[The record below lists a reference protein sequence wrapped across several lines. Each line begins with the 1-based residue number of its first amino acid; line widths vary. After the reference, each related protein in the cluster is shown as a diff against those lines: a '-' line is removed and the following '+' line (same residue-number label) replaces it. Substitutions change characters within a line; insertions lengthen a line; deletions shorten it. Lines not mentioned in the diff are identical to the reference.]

1 MKEDL
6 TWYEKD
12 KLNFQERLNVKGCGA
27 REQLCS
33 SVLVPNPSSS
43 PIFPTSKR
51 DIVQIDLSHWSS
63 TYFFI
68 VFPFISH
75 FRAYF
80 SSFIKI
86 KGRIKAEDPVPRS
99 VQRISRYP
107 GLCQL
112 ENETPWG
119 NSAWAW
125 PLFLYSWADDV
136 IISAGGFHGG
146 RPGKREEIHRSGHM
160 TVDEGK
166 CHFSLPSN
174 IAVFKEQQ
182 CIYCSL
188 QCFVGHQL
196 WQN

>member
-1 MKEDL
+1 MWKVVEP
-6 TWYEKD
+6 E
-12 KLNFQERLNVKGCGA
+12 
-27 REQLCS
+27 S
-33 SVLVPNPSSS
+33 SCVLLSWCQTPPHL
-43 PIFPTSKR
+43 PFFPLSKR

-107 GLCQL
+107 GRV
-112 ENETPWG
+112 
-119 NSAWAW
+119 
-125 PLFLYSWADDV
+125 SWKMK
-136 IISAGGFHGG
+136 
-146 RPGKREEIHRSGHM
+146 RPGGIQPGLGLCFYTAGLMMSSSQLGDSMEVIPERREEIHRSGHM